1 MIAGDHVPEILLV
14 DVVGKFIEPPEHTG
28 ANCVNVGFSVG
39 LIVTVVELELIQPKS
54 EKLYVTV
61 YIPAELVLGEI
72 CPVIGF
78 IFNPLG
84 LEVYVPPVV
93 PV

>member
-14 DVVGKFIEPPEHTG
+14 DVVGKFIEPPEHIG
-28 ANCVNVGFSVG
+28 ANCVNIGFSVG